1 MGFGECR
8 RYTTEVVLFVLLK
21 KKSTRAEGGD
31 VARWEGELW
40 PPVKLL
46 ATSVV
51 TFDVRYFASS
61 SPLLGPSG
69 ALAGWDAFVLTRD
82 VGHEWY
88 IILNVLVTFLKEDM
102 DMIPE
107 VLMVFP
113 RIHKQ
118 SC

>member
-46 ATSVV
+46 ATVIVKLLATSVV
-51 TFDVRYFASS
+51 SS
-61 SPLLGPSG
+61 AVNTDYS
-69 ALAGWDAFVLTRD
+69 
-82 VGHEWY
+82 
-88 IILNVLVTFLKEDM
+88 
-102 DMIPE
+102 
-107 VLMVFP
+107 
-113 RIHKQ
+113 
-118 SC
+118 